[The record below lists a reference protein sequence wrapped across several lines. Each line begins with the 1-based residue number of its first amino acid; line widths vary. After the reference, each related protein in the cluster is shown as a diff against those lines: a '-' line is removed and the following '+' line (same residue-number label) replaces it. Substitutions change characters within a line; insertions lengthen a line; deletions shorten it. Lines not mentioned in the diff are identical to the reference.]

1 MINIIVVSFLA
12 LVALSW
18 LSIAWQV
25 ILPFAIVIF
34 IASKVWPG
42 DRRFV
47 QQSRIERAFYR
58 GLENALSFVLY
69 SFYTWIPAAG
79 VGMLLGGTKQEQAQI
94 GLVAIILINIWLIRY
109 MNRKP

>member
-1 MINIIVVSFLA
+1 MDYSIFLA
-12 LVALSW
+12 
-18 LSIAWQV
+18 IT
-25 ILPFAIVIF
+25 ILTIIGILF

-47 QQSRIERAFYR
+47 QRSIIERGFDWVCEFI
-58 GLENALSFVLY
+58 GFSFVI

-79 VGMLLGGTKQEQAQI
+79 IGMLLGGTKQEQAQI
-94 GLVAIILINIWLIRY
+94 GLIAIILINVWVIRY

>member
-12 LVALSW
+12 VVGLSYLLVG
-18 LSIAWQV
+18 WQV
-25 ILPFAIVIF
+25 ILPIAALIF

-42 DRRFV
+42 DDRPV
-47 QQSRIERAFYR
+47 QHI
-58 GLENALSFVLY
+58 LDFVLY

-79 VGMLLGGTKQEQAQI
+79 VGMLLGSTKQEQGWI
-94 GLVAIILINIWLIRY
+94 TIIVMSAINIWLISH